1 MGWSITESVD
11 NQRPRL
17 FCWVPVWLGCG
28 IGLYFSCSV
37 EPGLAAYV
45 ALALAGGIC
54 LFVALRWQSLWRAFL
69 WIPFL
74 MALGFILAGARGH
87 LVQAPKLERQFYGA
101 IEGTI
106 AHLDRS
112 ASDKARLTLIHPVLE
127 GFSPQ
132 DTPARI
138 RVSLHGRGATDLI
151 PGARVMLTGHL
162 SPPAGAVEPGGFDF
176 QRKAW
181 FQRLGGL
188 GYTRLPVMLAK
199 PPAMLDW
206 SLRIFALRMQ
216 LSRAIRAAI
225 SGQTGAFA
233 AAIVTGDRSALDPAL
248 LQDLRRSNLA
258 HLLAISGLHM
268 GLLTGFVFAIIR
280 YSLALVPYLA
290 LRLPLKKIAAVVA
303 LLAGGGYLLMSGA
316 NVATQR
322 AFVMVMV
329 MLFAVLVDR
338 PAVTLRAVA
347 LAAILILLFRPESL
361 IEPGFQMSFAATTA
375 LVASFDLLKRLPQW
389 LRLRQNR
396 FGAFIVPVLALVISS
411 AVAGLATAPIS
422 AFHFNQVAQYGL
434 LANLASVPVMGF
446 VVMPAAVLAGV
457 LYFVGLSGLAF
468 WVMGK
473 GIGWILAV
481 ASTVSQLT
489 GAVVRLP
496 SAPVWVLVGVAFG
509 GVVLVLWRGQG
520 RLLGVIPIVTAL
532 VFWTQFQRP
541 QVLITDN
548 GRLVGIR
555 QDGLRQL
562 NRAKGNG
569 FAARVWLENDGDA
582 GDQKTAAKRAVF
594 DGDRDDWVIPLGS
607 RKIAYVWSKK
617 TPLGRLSARCGQVDV
632 LIAPNSKSGVT
643 GGCVLIARASL
654 KRSGAVS
661 MRLSQEGISIKNA
674 RTVAGIRLWNK
685 LPP

>member
-28 IGLYFSCSV
+28 IGVYFACPV
-37 EPGLAAYV
+37 EPGLAVYIGV
-45 ALALAGGIC
+45 ALTGGIC
-54 LFVALRWQSLWRAFL
+54 LITALRWQSLWRAFL
-69 WIPFL
+69 WVPFL
-74 MALGFILAGARGH
+74 MALGFVGAGLRGH
-87 LVQAPKLERQFYGA
+87 LVEAPKLKRQFYGA

-112 ASDKARLTLIHPVLE
+112 ASDKPRLTLIYPLLE
-127 GFSPQ
+127 GFAPQ

-138 RVSLHGRGATDLI
+138 RVSLHGRGGTDLI
-151 PGARVMLTGHL
+151 PGARVMMTGHL

-199 PPAMLDW
+199 PPERLNW

-216 LSRAIRAAI
+216 VSRAIRAAI
-225 SGQTGAFA
+225 GGQTGAFA

-290 LRLPLKKIAAVVA
+290 LRLPLKKIAAVA
-303 LLAGGGYLLMSGA
+303 SLLAGAGYLLMSGA

-329 MLFAVLVDR
+329 MLVAVLADR

-347 LAAILILLFRPESL
+347 LAAILILLMRPESL

-389 LRLRQNR
+389 SRLRQKR
-396 FGAFIVPVLALVISS
+396 FGAFLAPVLALVVSS

-434 LANLASVPVMGF
+434 LANLASVPVMGV

-481 ASTVSQLT
+481 AGTVASLQ

-496 SAPVWVLVGVAFG
+496 SAPVWVLAILAFG

-520 RLLGVIPIVTAL
+520 RMLGGIPITIAL
-532 VFWTQFQRP
+532 VFWAQFQRP
-541 QVLITDN
+541 EVLITDN

-582 GDQKTAAKRAVF
+582 GDQQTAAKRALF
-594 DGDRDDWVIPLGS
+594 DGDRDDWELLLGN

-617 TPLGRLSARCGQVDV
+617 TPSDTLSARCNQVDV
-632 LIAPNSKSGVT
+632 LIAPNSKPGVSGD
-643 GGCVLIARASL
+643 CMLIARASL

-661 MRLSQEGISIKNA
+661 MWVSQGNIRIKNA
-674 RTVAGIRLWNK
+674 RTEAGIRLWNK
-685 LPP
+685 STP

>member
-1 MGWSITESVD
+1 VGCSIIESVD

-28 IGLYFSCSV
+28 IGLYFTCPV
-37 EPGLAAYV
+37 EPGLVVYLGAG
-45 ALALAGGIC
+45 LAGVVC
-54 LFVALRWQSLWRAFL
+54 LLLALRWQSLWRAFL

-74 MALGFILAGARGH
+74 VALGFGVAGGRGH
-87 LVQAPKLERQFYGA
+87 WVQAPKLERPFYGA

-112 ASDKARLTLIHPVLE
+112 ASDKLRLTLIHPVLE
-127 GFSPQ
+127 EFAPQ

-138 RVSLHGRGATDLI
+138 RVSLHGQGATALV

-188 GYTRLPVMLAK
+188 GYSRLPVMLAK
-199 PPAMLDW
+199 PPEALNW

-216 LSRAIRAAI
+216 ISRAIRAAI
-225 SGQTGAFA
+225 AGQPGAFG
-233 AAIVTGDRSALDPAL
+233 AAIVTGDRSALDPVL
-248 LQDLRRSNLA
+248 LQNLRRSNLA

-268 GLLTGFVFAIIR
+268 GLLTGFVFALVR
-280 YSLALVPYLA
+280 YSLALVPCLA

-347 LAAILILLFRPESL
+347 LAAILILLLRPESL
-361 IEPGFQMSFAATTA
+361 VEPGFQMSFAATSA
-375 LVASFDLLKRLPQW
+375 LVASFEFLKRLPQW
-389 LRLRQNR
+389 VRLRQNR
-396 FGAFIVPVLALVISS
+396 FGAFMAPVLALVVSS

-457 LYFVGLSGLAF
+457 LYFVGLSGVAF

-473 GIGWILAV
+473 GIGWILMV
-481 ASTVSQLT
+481 AGTVAQLQ
-489 GAVVRLP
+489 GAVVRVP
-496 SAPVWVLVGVAFG
+496 SAPVAVLAGVAFG
-509 GVVLVLWRGQG
+509 GVVLILWHGRG
-520 RLLGVIPIVTAL
+520 RLLGAVLMVLAF
-532 VFWTQFQRP
+532 VFWAQLQRP

-562 NRAKGNG
+562 NRARGNG

-582 GDQKTAAKRAVF
+582 GDQKMAAKRAVF
-594 DGDRDDWVIPLGS
+594 GGDRDDWVLPLGS

-617 TPLGRLSARCGQVDV
+617 TPLSTLSARCGRVDV
-632 LIAPNSKSGVT
+632 LIAPNSKPGVT
-643 GGCVLIARASL
+643 GGCVLIAKASL

-661 MRLSQEGISIKNA
+661 MRLLQGAISIKNA
-674 RTVAGIRLWNK
+674 RTEAGIRLWNNS
-685 LPP
+685 PP